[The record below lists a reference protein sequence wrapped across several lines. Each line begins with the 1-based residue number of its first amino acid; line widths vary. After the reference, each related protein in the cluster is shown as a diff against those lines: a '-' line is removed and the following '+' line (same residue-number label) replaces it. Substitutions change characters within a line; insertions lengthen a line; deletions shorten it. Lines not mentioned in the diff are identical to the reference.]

1 MIFSYFNS
9 PLLMHQKCYF
19 AVQPQ
24 TAAEGFCPI
33 NDAVSFMNRCNIQR
47 LNQNALP
54 PSHCGKRDIP
64 RPGEIIDLIYSV
76 AVEFAPKF
84 HLPFLT
90 LYTWLQGVS
99 TI

>member
-1 MIFSYFNS
+1 MIFSYLNS
-9 PLLMHQKCYF
+9 PLLMHQKCCF

-24 TAAEGFCPI
+24 TAAEGFCAVRY
-33 NDAVSFMNRCNIQR
+33 AVSFMDPLQHTAFNRILC
-47 LNQNALP
+47 
-54 PSHCGKRDIP
+54 RDLAAENGISP
-64 RPGEIIDLIYSV
+64 ARAIIDLIYSV
-76 AVEFAPKF
+76 VVECSPKF